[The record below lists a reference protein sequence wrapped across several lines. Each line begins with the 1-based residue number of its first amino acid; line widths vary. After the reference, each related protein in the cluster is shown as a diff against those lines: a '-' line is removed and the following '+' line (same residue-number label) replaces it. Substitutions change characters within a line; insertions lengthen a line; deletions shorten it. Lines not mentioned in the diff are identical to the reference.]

1 MQDHFLI
8 HRPDNLCYP
17 FIVKNGPGVGRFL
30 VASRDIKPCELILRE
45 LPAVFGPYTPT
56 SPLCLTCFTK
66 LDITT
71 TYLCPN
77 CGLPFCKE
85 ECSTSPMHKQV
96 RMISINITGYYTRN
110 VTMRFQETRNLT
122 SLMLRQQKHFSAV
135 LQSSGTYIT
144 VGH

>member
-1 MQDHFLI
+1 MI